1 MHAEAE
7 EAEYEPAAQ
16 TLHADIPTAAVNLP
30 ALQGVETVFPVV
42 SENEPIAACMHALAP
57 EVDE

>member
-7 EAEYEPAAQ
+7 EAEYEPAAHM
-16 TLHADIPTAAVNLP
+16 LHADIPTAAVYVP
-30 ALQGVETVFPVV
+30 ALQGVETVFPGL
-42 SENEPIAACMHALAP
+42 SENEPMAAFMHALAP